1 MFKQAELSR
10 SNIRSIVGAMHSD
23 YGGQTCVVPV
33 PKRGRSNAIVASG
46 SGEYDGGDR
55 VIGFPNGYEVD
66 GDLLFT
72 VGWGDGFA
80 VRRLN
85 NDGTMT
91 RLFFDSNFLY
101 RDTGSTYNHY
111 QSVAID
117 TINKKG
123 VVMTYNVD
131 GYTTFDYS
139 GLMNGGTTF
148 VKDPRPT
155 HSNPQRFI
163 GGASGAINLSS
174 VGLYYTSG
182 LVAAGEWI
190 YAGEYDARHYQKYPR
205 RNLRTG
211 EEQLLTWE
219 TNGKTGTANDDRNGY
234 RYTLLYD
241 EVNDRVF
248 YCSYYNAN
256 FMMVEDASTANPKLV
271 WCDVGD
277 TGNGDDAY
285 EQGLHIED
293 PVNAPNIITIGGSG
307 RHLKLD
313 ITPCQTGTRPTVL
326 DRIYENDGN
335 KKGQAFSNLFRMGTK
350 YQSAREG
357 EPTDKMVGYPAYN
370 PISPDR
376 GRAMGHG
383 WVDWDNGRLVSV
395 YRYNSRTEDT
405 SSLGRGSTYMSD
417 YGSPCFRMYSANGS
431 EFWVQLGYGYNG
443 HSFYVWGD
451 EYKNH
456 MFPDWNVEYG
466 TFTLP
471 NNANIDFVFWSKLDY
486 FVPSGCTLGA
496 FVSNNNGATW
506 ETYNGTDDAVHTFSS
521 TGNQLLIKITGS
533 GDVSKNAYRMSNAN
547 DQIVYGTMY
556 AAQKDPAVKT
566 KISRFSL
573 RGKK

>member
-1 MFKQAELSR
+1 MFKQAELNR
-10 SNIRSIVGAMHSD
+10 NNILNIVGAMHSD
-23 YGGQTCVVPV
+23 YGGQVCVVPV
-33 PKRGRSNAIVASG
+33 PQRGRSNAIVSSG

-91 RLFFDSNFLY
+91 RLFYDSNFLY
-101 RDTGSTYNHY
+101 RDTTSTYNHM

-117 TINKKG
+117 KVNKKG

-148 VKDPRPT
+148 VKHPRPT
-155 HSNPQRFI
+155 HANPQRFI
-163 GGASGAINLSS
+163 NEGGMNLSS
-174 VGLYYTSG
+174 AGLYYTSG
-182 LVAAGEWI
+182 LVAAGPWI
-190 YAGEYDARHYQKYPR
+190 YLGEYDARHYQKYPR
-205 RNLRTG
+205 RNIHTG
-211 EEQLLTWE
+211 DEEILTWE

-234 RYTLLYD
+234 RHTLFYD

-248 YCSYYNAN
+248 YCAYYNAN
-256 FMMVEDASTANPKLV
+256 FMMIEDASTANPKLV

-277 TGNGDDAY
+277 AGQGDDGY

-293 PVNAPNIITIGGSG
+293 PVNFPNLITIGGSG

-313 ITPCQTGTRPTVL
+313 IEPCQRGERPTVI
-326 DRIYENDGN
+326 DRIFENDTG
-335 KKGQAFSNLFRMGTK
+335 KKGQSFGCLFRLGTK
-350 YQSAREG
+350 YQGTTEG
-357 EPTDKMVGYPAYN
+357 QPTDKMVGYPQYN

-405 SSLGRGSTYMSD
+405 SSLGRGNTYMSD
-417 YGSPCFRMYSANGS
+417 YGQPVFRMYSEDGS
-431 EFWVQLGYGYNG
+431 EFWVQTGYGYNG

-451 EYKNH
+451 QYKNY
-456 MFPDWNVEYG
+456 MFTDWSVEYG
-466 TFTLP
+466 RFSLT
-471 NNANIDFVFWSKLDY
+471 NNANIDFVYWSKKDY
-486 FVPSGCTLGA
+486 FVPSGCSLGA
-496 FVSNNNGATW
+496 FVSNDDGATW
-506 ETYNGTDDAVHTFSS
+506 ETYSGTDDSVHVFSS
-521 TGNQLLIKITGS
+521 TGNRLKIKITGS
-533 GDVSKNAYRMSNAN
+533 GDVSKNAYRMS
-547 DQIVYGTMY
+547 DSSDSIMYGTMH
-556 AAQKDPAVKT
+556 AAQTDSAIKE
-566 KISRFSL
+566 KITRYSIE
-573 RGKK
+573 GKK

>member
-1 MFKQAELSR
+1 MFKSTALTR
-10 SNIRSIVGAMHSD
+10 SNIRSITGAMVSD
-23 YGGQTCVVPV
+23 YGGQSCIVPV
-33 PKRGRSNAIVASG
+33 TKRGRSNAIVASG
-46 SGEYDGGDR
+46 SGEYDGGER

-80 VRRLN
+80 VRRMN

-155 HSNPQRFI
+155 HANPQRFI
-163 GGASGAINLSS
+163 NEGGMNLSS
-174 VGLYYTSG
+174 AGLYYTSG
-182 LVAAGEWI
+182 LVAAGPWI
-190 YAGEYDARHYQKYPR
+190 YLGEYDARHYQKFPR

-211 EEQLLTWE
+211 EEQILTWE
-219 TNGKTGTANDDRNGY
+219 TNGKTGTANDDRSGY
-234 RYTLLYD
+234 RYTLFYD
-241 EVNDRVF
+241 DVNDRVF
-248 YCSYYNAN
+248 YCAYYNAN
-256 FMMVEDASTANPKLV
+256 FMMIEDASTANPKLV
-271 WCDVGD
+271 WCDMGD
-277 TGNGDDAY
+277 AGLGDDGY

-307 RHLKLD
+307 RHCKLD
-313 ITPCQTGTRPTVL
+313 ITPCQTGTRPTLIQQVF
-326 DRIYENDGN
+326 ENDGN

-350 YQSAREG
+350 YQSATTG
-357 EPTDKMVGYPAYN
+357 QPTDRMPGYPAFN

-383 WVDWDNGRLVSV
+383 WMDWDNARLVSV

-443 HSFYVWGD
+443 HSIYTWGS
-451 EYKNH
+451 EYKNY
-456 MFPDWNVEYG
+456 MFENWAVEYG
-466 TFTLP
+466 IYTLD
-471 NNANIDFVFWSKLDY
+471 NSADIDFIYWTKSDY
-486 FVPSGCTLGA
+486 FVPSGCSLGA
-496 FVSNNNGATW
+496 FVSNNNGQTW
-506 ETYNGTDDAVHTFSS
+506 EAYTGDDDTEHIFSS
-521 TGNQLLIKITGS
+521 TGNQLKIKITGT
-533 GDVSKNAYRMSNAN
+533 GDVSKNAYRMSNAE
-547 DQIVYGTMY
+547 DMIMYGTMY
-556 AAQKDPAVKT
+556 ASQKDPSIKSKMSKF
-566 KISRFSL
+566 KI

>member
-1 MFKQAELSR
+1 MFKSTALTR
-10 SNIRSIVGAMHSD
+10 SNIRSITGAMVSD
-23 YGGQTCVVPV
+23 YGGQNCIVPV
-33 PKRGRSNAIVASG
+33 TKRGRSNAIVASG
-46 SGEYDGGDR
+46 SGEYDGGER

-80 VRRLN
+80 VRRMN

-91 RLFFDSNFLY
+91 RLFHDSRFLY
-101 RDTGSTYNHY
+101 RDTGSTYDHV

-117 TINKKG
+117 TVNKKG

-155 HSNPQRFI
+155 HANPQRFI
-163 GGASGAINLSS
+163 GGASGSVNLSS

-234 RYTLLYD
+234 RHTLFYD

-256 FMMVEDASTANPKLV
+256 FMMIEDASTANPKLV
-271 WCDVGD
+271 WCDMGD
-277 TGNGDDAY
+277 AGLGDDAY

-293 PVNAPNIITIGGSG
+293 PVNAPNIITVGGSG
-307 RHLKLD
+307 RHCKLD
-313 ITPCQTGTRPTVL
+313 ITPCQTGTRPTLIQQVF
-326 DRIYENDGN
+326 ENDGN
-335 KKGQAFSNLFRMGTK
+335 KKGQAFNNLFRMGTK
-350 YQSAREG
+350 YQSATTG
-357 EPTDKMVGYPAYN
+357 QPTDKMPGYPAFN

-383 WVDWDNGRLVSV
+383 WMDWDNARLVSV

-443 HSFYVWGD
+443 HSIYTWGS
-451 EYKNH
+451 EYKNY
-456 MFPDWNVEYG
+456 MFENWQVEYG
-466 TFTLP
+466 IYTLD
-471 NNANIDFVFWSKLDY
+471 NSANIDFVYWTKSDY
-486 FVPSGCTLGA
+486 FIPSGCSLGA
-496 FVSNNNGATW
+496 FVSNNNGQTW
-506 ETYNGTDDAVHTFSS
+506 EAYTGDEDNGHVFSS
-521 TGNQLLIKITGS
+521 TGNQLKIKVAGT
-533 GDVSKNAYRMSNAN
+533 GDVSKNAYRMSTS
-547 DQIVYGTMY
+547 DDMIIYGTMY
-556 AAQKDPAVKT
+556 ASQKDPSIKS
-566 KISRFSL
+566 KISKFKI